1 MLGARLVHRG
11 LVDIR
16 AAKGRLGTLA
26 DLLRPREPRTL
37 ADLLGPQ
44 IHDLF
49 AGGRPGRRVSR
60 KKVMGPGGAAL

>member
-1 MLGARLVHRG
+1 MKHRG
-11 LVDIR
+11 FVDIR
-16 AAKGRLGTLA
+16 RLETLA

-37 ADLLGPQ
+37 ADLLGLQ
-44 IHDLF
+44 THDLF